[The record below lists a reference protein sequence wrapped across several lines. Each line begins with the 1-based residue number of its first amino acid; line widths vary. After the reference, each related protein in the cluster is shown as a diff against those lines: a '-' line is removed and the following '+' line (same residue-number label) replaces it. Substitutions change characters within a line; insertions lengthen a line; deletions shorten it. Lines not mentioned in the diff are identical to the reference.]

1 LDDDNDNNDND
12 DVSNLNDVDDE
23 NDGYDNDND
32 CEFNYCDGAD
42 PKHTLPSYEIVIH
55 NICIIYSLLNDKS
68 LETTIMEKQNTI
80 SYNIGGKILTYAALK
95 SLSLAKV

>member
-1 LDDDNDNNDND
+1 MSDLNDVGDCENNDDNDDDDNCDYG
-12 DVSNLNDVDDE
+12 E
-23 NDGYDNDND
+23 YI
-32 CEFNYCDGAD
+32 YCDGVD

-55 NICIIYSLLNDKS
+55 NIFFIYSLLNDKS

>member
-1 LDDDNDNNDND
+1 MSD
-12 DVSNLNDVDDE
+12 LNDVDDE
-23 NDGYDNDND
+23 NDDDNCDYG
-32 CEFNYCDGAD
+32 EYIYCDDVD

-55 NICIIYSLLNDKS
+55 NIFFIYSLLNDKS

>member
-1 LDDDNDNNDND
+1 M
-12 DVSNLNDVDDE
+12 NDVDDE
-23 NDGYDNDND
+23 NDVDNDDDVDDDNCD
-32 CEFNYCDGAD
+32 YGAYIYCDDVD

-55 NICIIYSLLNDKS
+55 NIFFIYSLLNDKS

>member
-1 LDDDNDNNDND
+1 VSDLNDVGDCENNDDKDVDDDNCDYG
-12 DVSNLNDVDDE
+12 E
-23 NDGYDNDND
+23 
-32 CEFNYCDGAD
+32 CNYCDDVD

-55 NICIIYSLLNDKS
+55 NIFFIYSLLNDKS

-95 SLSLAKV
+95 SLSLAKVF